1 MGTRASLLQSDN
13 HPPEGRTMIPAALR
27 MALASL
33 VEIRIPVDS
42 SAIDHIAQHRSMA
55 SPSSCTA
62 HRYDIT
68 LADAVA
74 LLTAD
79 SPGQYFNRFIK
90 GRVELFLWGSH
101 VVTCV

>member
-1 MGTRASLLQSDN
+1 
-13 HPPEGRTMIPAALR
+13 MIPAALR

-42 SAIDHIAQHRSMA
+42 SAIDHIAA
-55 SPSSCTA
+55 SVDGVAVVLHTG

-79 SPGQYFNRFIK
+79 SPGQYFNHYIK
-90 GRVELFLWGSH
+90 GRV
-101 VVTCV
+101 